1 MWMSEF
7 HLAEQGVFG
16 RYCKIEM
23 HRYVGPNEF
32 YIHKCIGSHESNVW
46 VDVPIHGNPK
56 PRSHKEIA
64 PVMTVITC
72 GIDETQGFPVRAC
85 DVEMLP
91 PEERTCHAV
100 EELEQDGV
108 GAPPRHTTHC
118 SRCGQLWD
126 ETGGVPRCP
135 AYCPACGAR
144 VTEGETDE

>member
-1 MWMSEF
+1 MSEF
-7 HLAEQGVFG
+7 VMTGGDVFG

-23 HRYVGPNEF
+23 HRHVGPNEF

-46 VDVPIHGNPK
+46 VDVPIHGNHK

-91 PEERTCHAV
+91 RADRTCRI
-100 EELEQDGV
+100 EEVRRTDAPKV
-108 GAPPRHTTHC
+108 GPPLMRC
-118 SRCGQLWD
+118 SACGTESPWLSKED
-126 ETGGVPRCP
+126 RFCRF
-135 AYCPACGAR
+135 CGAR
-144 VTEGETDE
+144 VVDGDV